1 MASQRVR
8 RSKFLT
14 RDEERALADRSAA
27 GDEIAMHRLV
37 LAHAPLVEKF
47 ARKYGKGRDIDD
59 VRQDAYIG
67 LMQAARK
74 FEPERGHRFATY
86 AVHWMRAAI
95 FDAII
100 VEDEVRG
107 PRTQQGRSDRLRGI
121 KAATM
126 ASIETPIGPNGLTLG
141 DTLVSDDPNPE
152 EIVAHAVDLDRRSAG
167 IDAAVDSLDARS
179 ADIVRRRYLLDD
191 TQTLDQCGTDYQI
204 SRERVRQI
212 ESKALKVL
220 AKRLNP
226 RGVTA

>member
-1 MASQRVR
+1 LKK
-8 RSKFLT
+8 SKFLT
-14 RDEERALADRSAA
+14 REEERALADRSAA
-27 GDEIAMHRLV
+27 GDVRAMHALV
-37 LAHAPLVEKF
+37 LAHAPLAEKF

-74 FEPERGHRFATY
+74 FEPEREHRFATY

-95 FDAII
+95 FDAI
-100 VEDEVRG
+100 VTGDEVRG
-107 PRTQQGRSDRLRGI
+107 PRTQAGRSDRLRGI
-121 KAATM
+121 QVATM

-141 DTLVSDDPNPE
+141 DTLVSDDPTPE
-152 EIVAHAVDLDRRSAG
+152 EIVTHAVDLDRRSTG
-167 IDAAVDSLDARS
+167 IEMAVESLDPRS

-191 TQTLDQCGTDYQI
+191 PHTLDQCGTDYQI

-226 RGVTA
+226 RSATICE

>member
-1 MASQRVR
+1 LRK
-8 RSKFLT
+8 SKFLT

-37 LAHAPLVEKF
+37 LAHAPLAEKF

-86 AVHWMRAAI
+86 AVHWMRASI

-100 VEDEVRG
+100 DGDEIRN
-107 PRTQQGRSDRLRGI
+107 PQTAAGRSARLRGVS
-121 KAATM
+121 M
-126 ASIETPIGPNGLTLG
+126 ASVVSIETPVSPDGLTLG

-152 EIVAHAVDLDRRSAG
+152 EIVANAVDLDRRSAG
-167 IDAAVDSLDARS
+167 IDAAVDSLDPRS

-191 TQTLDQCGTDYQI
+191 PQTLGEVGDDYRI

-226 RGVTA
+226 RSATV